1 MFEMLQSWYVQN
13 REGSVFAESR
23 NWIPDPIKDRYIM
36 LVLTLY
42 HLDIIPELVRLI
54 MEFVAI
60 EDLEYGQDAT
70 WTYDYLLDD
79 MEDQLD

>member
-1 MFEMLQSWYVQN
+1 
-13 REGSVFAESR
+13 
-23 NWIPDPIKDRYIM
+23 M